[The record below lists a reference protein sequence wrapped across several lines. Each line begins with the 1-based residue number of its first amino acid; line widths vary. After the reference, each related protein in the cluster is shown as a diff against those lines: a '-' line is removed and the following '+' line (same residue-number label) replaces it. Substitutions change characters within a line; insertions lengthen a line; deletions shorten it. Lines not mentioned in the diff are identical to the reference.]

1 MTAPLPEVLSGRY
14 RIERLLGAGGMST
27 VYRARDLLHE
37 QFADPQP
44 CVALKILSDDLS
56 QSPDASAVLFNEYAL
71 IRHLR
76 HPNILRMYSFNVDTA
91 HQRVFIVMELL
102 KGPTLDR
109 LLCERPLGLPW
120 QELREIALPLLDALA
135 HSHASGILHG
145 DIKPSNILLSEEG
158 VRLFDFGLGQAEA
171 GRLDGLAAI
180 SRQRMNA
187 WTPGYAAPEILE
199 GAALSRTADVYAMA
213 CVLYELASGKHPFN
227 RMLSTL
233 ARDHRPALPLKKPK
247 RLPAHVWRTVRKA
260 LRFDPAK
267 RTVSAAQLRAAFAAR
282 RTCWSWPG

>member
-1 MTAPLPEVLSGRY
+1 MTASLPEVLSGRY

-37 QFADPQP
+37 QFADPHP

-102 KGPTLDR
+102 QGPTLDR

-120 QELREIALPLLDALA
+120 HELREIALPLLDALA

-199 GAALSRTADVYAMA
+199 GSALTRTADVYAMA
-213 CVLYELASGKHPFN
+213 CVIYELASGKHPFN
-227 RMLSTL
+227 RMLSTK
-233 ARDHRPALPLKKPK
+233 ARDQRPALPLKKPK
-247 RLPAHVWRTVRKA
+247 RLPARVWRAVRKG
-260 LRFDPAK
+260 LTFDPAK
-267 RTVSAAQLRAAFAAR
+267 RTVSAAQLRAVVAAR
-282 RTCWSWPG
+282 PTPWWWPG